1 MAETGAP
8 EFDPA
13 RVDAFLRGAIPGLAG
28 AMRLERISGG
38 QSNPTF
44 FVSYDSRQLV
54 LRKQPPGEILPS
66 AHAVDREARIQQALA
81 STAVPVPP
89 ILLFHAERDVVGTP
103 FYVMERVAG
112 RVFQTSDMPG
122 AARADRRPMFLS
134 AAATLA
140 AMHDVDW
147 RAVGLE
153 GYGKPGDYFRRQI
166 TRWVRQWEAAKF
178 RDIPDLSRL
187 AQWLDANLPPDDG
200 AATIC
205 HGDFR
210 IGNLLFHPAEP
221 RVAAV
226 LDWELST
233 IGHPLADLA
242 YAALFWRSRPE
253 EYGGLLGLDLD
264 ALGIPAE
271 QEFIAHYY
279 AHRRTPAPPLLP
291 FHIAFAQFRFAVILE
306 GIAGRARAGTAN
318 SANAKEVGD
327 LSLAYARHGI
337 ATIDAA

>member
-13 RVDAFLRGAIPGLAG
+13 RVDAFLRAAIPGLAG

-44 FVSYDSRQLV
+44 FVSYDNRQLV

-81 STAVPVPP
+81 ATAVPVPP

-153 GYGKPGDYFRRQI
+153 GYGKPGDYFRR
-166 TRWVRQWEAAKF
+166 R
-178 RDIPDLSRL
+178 
-187 AQWLDANLPPDDG
+187 
-200 AATIC
+200 
-205 HGDFR
+205 
-210 IGNLLFHPAEP
+210 
-221 RVAAV
+221 
-226 LDWELST
+226 
-233 IGHPLADLA
+233 
-242 YAALFWRSRPE
+242 
-253 EYGGLLGLDLD
+253 
-264 ALGIPAE
+264 
-271 QEFIAHYY
+271 
-279 AHRRTPAPPLLP
+279 
-291 FHIAFAQFRFAVILE
+291 
-306 GIAGRARAGTAN
+306 GIAG
-318 SANAKEVGD
+318 
-327 LSLAYARHGI
+327 
-337 ATIDAA
+337 